1 MRGFDMTITRYRRL
15 RRAAAVA
22 PVFLLGGC
30 VSGPQIR
37 DFAITEFARVVS
49 DVAGQFIGAFL
60 SGGLGV
66 A

>member
-1 MRGFDMTITRYRRL
+1 MTITFFRHPW
-15 RRAAAVA
+15 RAAAVA

-30 VSGPQIR
+30 ISGPQIR

-49 DVAGQFIGAFL
+49 DVAGQFISAFL